1 MSSKNKKVAVAVVAD
16 FPFLLKYFKKFYY
29 NLRQNGNFKY
39 DLVVLTSYNLFTFGY
54 QIFTLLMYKNVK
66 FQRNRKIKFTKDA
79 EKSLKNLNTGSQ
91 PNRHLNK
98 RFQWHKINLFDSKIK
113 KYDFVLYLDI
123 NMTIHFDIN
132 PLLSEYPISKLYAK
146 ADGFPRY
153 ERKLKSQFDT
163 TKFQYTELNKN
174 YNLEFTK
181 YFQTGLLYF
190 DTNIVNLET
199 KKNLINLVD
208 LYPITTTNEQAIMN
222 LYFAFD
228 NDFYEELPDESDDM
242 MNYFYWMIKDRKI
255 RITKQ
260 IRTQYK

>member
-1 MSSKNKKVAVAVVAD
+1 
-16 FPFLLKYFKKFYY
+16 
-29 NLRQNGNFKY
+29 
-39 DLVVLTSYNLFTFGY
+39 
-54 QIFTLLMYKNVK
+54 
-66 FQRNRKIKFTKDA
+66 
-79 EKSLKNLNTGSQ
+79 
-91 PNRHLNK
+91 
-98 RFQWHKINLFDSKIK
+98 
-113 KYDFVLYLDI
+113 
-123 NMTIHFDIN
+123 MTIHFDIN